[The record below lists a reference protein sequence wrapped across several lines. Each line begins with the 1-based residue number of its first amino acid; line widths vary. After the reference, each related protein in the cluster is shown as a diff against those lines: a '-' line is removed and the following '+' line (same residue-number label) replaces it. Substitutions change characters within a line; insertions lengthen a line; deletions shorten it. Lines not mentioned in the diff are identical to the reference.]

1 MKRLLLFPLVLVL
14 TSCGYG
20 SLYEARDACQD
31 FYDNHGKNMKG
42 TSFQCVE
49 EDETNQVLAT
59 KDYKVI
65 KRFPY

>member
-20 SLYEARDACQD
+20 SLYEARDACSEGTG
-31 FYDNHGKNMKG
+31 YDR
-42 TSFQCVE
+42 CLE
-49 EDETNQVLAT
+49 EDESKQVLGIRNG
-59 KDYKVI
+59 KVI